1 MRGDVAV
8 HEKGCDRAVQGRVK
22 EDEDRLKGLSSE
34 DGTGEKNPNSLCA
47 QDYDIYYARSDC
59 LYVYLLSQS

>member
-47 QDYDIYYARSDC
+47 QDYDIY
-59 LYVYLLSQS
+59 